1 MGPPCETWSSARH
14 EQLYNAEGEPITGP
28 RPLRSAQRPWGL
40 DGLRP
45 KEYRQLQVGMRLLL
59 RGLVLTVYTILSGGA
74 TLLEH
79 PAEPK
84 PDDRASIWR
93 TAIVNLL
100 IEIGLLKKY
109 TFAQWK
115 FGGVGIKP
123 TTLLHG
129 NLDNL
134 PTTMRRHELQDA
146 VKPTVALG
154 RTDTGEFRTGRA
166 KEYPPQMNAAIAS
179 SVATRWLAD
188 VQRALIEF
196 PEWQPSESLGFTD
209 FLNSLSKV
217 CATIQADQSWLP
229 DYQGR

>member
-1 MGPPCETWSSARH
+1 
-14 EQLYNAEGEPITGP
+14 
-28 RPLRSAQRPWGL
+28 
-40 DGLRP
+40 
-45 KEYRQLQVGMRLLL
+45 
-59 RGLVLTVYTILSGGA
+59 
-74 TLLEH
+74 
-79 PAEPK
+79 
-84 PDDRASIWR
+84 
-93 TAIVNLL
+93 LL

-179 SVATRWLAD
+179 SVATR
-188 VQRALIEF
+188 
-196 PEWQPSESLGFTD
+196 
-209 FLNSLSKV
+209 
-217 CATIQADQSWLP
+217 
-229 DYQGR
+229 